1 MSMPKRRPAYSKTKS
16 VKAVARE
23 RIGTPPP
30 SRPILDK
37 AHKPKPKHKK
47 LILGDA

>member
-1 MSMPKRRPAYSKTKS
+1 MPKRRKAYSKTKS

-23 RIGTPPP
+23 RVGTPPP

-37 AHKPKPKHKK
+37 TNRPKPKHNKP
-47 LILGDA
+47 LAGDG

>member
-1 MSMPKRRPAYSKTKS
+1 MPKRPSAYSKTKS

-30 SRPILDK
+30 SRPVLDK
-37 AHKPKPKHKK
+37 AHRAKPKHKK
-47 LILGDA
+47 PILGEE

>member
-1 MSMPKRRPAYSKTKS
+1 MPRRRKAYSKTKS

-30 SRPILDK
+30 ARPILDK
-37 AHKPKPKHKK
+37 AHRAKPKHKK
-47 LILGDA
+47 LTLRDE